1 MMPFAVAVWMLS
13 SIPWDSGASR
23 GRKTPVVAWGKSW
36 RKVAES
42 SGKFQD
48 GCDWYI
54 YIYIDL
60 GFGSSSTV
68 FFHVASSWFLFFW
81 MCVCVCGV
89 FTIFSP
95 KQSSPLAS
103 KKKWDDIYDQRLQEF
118 APFFPVLGWFFN
130 DGKSGTYWITLQ
142 IHVPVAP
149 LVKLKE
155 QLLFGRSGFYEFF
168 SGGCLGSRWREKRKR
183 HRRLFSQHEWG
194 RKGSVNLLPADRIF
208 ELRHGD
214 CMKCSHISA
223 RNEG

>member
-1 MMPFAVAVWMLS
+1 ML
-13 SIPWDSGASR
+13 
-23 GRKTPVVAWGKSW
+23 
-36 RKVAES
+36 
-42 SGKFQD
+42 
-48 GCDWYI
+48 
-54 YIYIDL
+54 DL
-60 GFGSSSTV
+60 
-68 FFHVASSWFLFFW
+68 
-81 MCVCVCGV
+81 
-89 FTIFSP
+89 TIFFT
-95 KQSSPLAS
+95 QAIFATCQQFINGTT
-103 KKKWDDIYDQRLQEF
+103 KKWRQRILRERSQLLQES
-118 APFFPVLGWFFN
+118 APFFSRFLGWFFN

-183 HRRLFSQHEWG
+183 HRMFVFTTWG

-223 RNEG
+223 RNEGFETRFPKHVPWNWCCVGVAILPWFFGASDGSTWTFKIDLITSPFCWGGVEICPNMEQWWW